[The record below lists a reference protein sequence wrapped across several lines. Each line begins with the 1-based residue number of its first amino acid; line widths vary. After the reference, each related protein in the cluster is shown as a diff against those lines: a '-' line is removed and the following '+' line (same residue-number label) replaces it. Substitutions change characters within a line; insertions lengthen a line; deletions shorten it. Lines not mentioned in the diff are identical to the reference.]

1 MKMDKEK
8 VSLIVK
14 NMESLVRLLK
24 IEIEQEEKEYVSL
37 SSTAYEEMFS
47 DYKKGF
53 EDSEYEPDYYEEP

>member
-24 IEIEQEEKEYVSL
+24 IEIEQEEKEYAPL
-37 SSTAYEEMFS
+37 SSTAYEDIFS

-53 EDSEYEPDYYEEP
+53 VDSEYEPDYYEEP